1 MAAWDNYAP
10 PELVVSFLATLAPD
24 LLRDRFTSK
33 SSSGLQRALRL
44 LLAVI
49 RVFPRLVA
57 GLLVM

>member
-1 MAAWDNYAP
+1 
-10 PELVVSFLATLAPD
+10 LVVSFLAALAPD
-24 LLRDRFTSK
+24 LVRDRFTSK